1 VIELDVISGFLGA
14 GKTTLANMLLKR
26 YLDAGE
32 RPVFIV
38 NEFGEVDTDAALIRS
53 EGFTAIEL
61 AGGCVCCSLRVNLV
75 LSLREIIETFLPTK
89 IVFETSGI
97 FVYDQFENVLRDDFL
112 KDRCRVRRTVAVAD
126 SLNIRRCTTLAGSF
140 IENQMKNASVIVL
153 SKLERFFG
161 DVDDLVCDIKA
172 IAPKAAVIACR
183 WDEPGFLD
191 AFLSA
196 GQEEGRIYVNGHGHA
211 HFDAVT
217 VDVESMGQAD
227 CDQFIAWLMSGEAGE
242 FLRVK
247 GAMRVDGKKYRLD
260 IAGEDVMLSPARG
273 SEPSRLTF
281 IGRGFSQESVMG
293 LLEGKL
299 C

>member
-1 VIELDVISGFLGA
+1 MIELDVVSGFLGA
-14 GKTTLANMLLKR
+14 GKTTLVNMLLKR

-32 RPVFIV
+32 RAVFIV
-38 NEFGEVDTDAALIRS
+38 NEFGEVDTDAALIRG

-61 AGGCVCCSLRVNLV
+61 AGGCVCCTLRVNLV
-75 LSLREIIETFLPTK
+75 TSLHEVIETFQPTR

-126 SLNIRRCTTLAGSF
+126 SLNIQRRTALAGSF

-153 SKLERFFG
+153 SKLERFSG

-172 IAPKAAVIACR
+172 IAPKAAVLACR
-183 WDEPGFLD
+183 WDEAHFLD
-191 AFLSA
+191 AFLNA
-196 GQEEGRIYVNGHGHA
+196 GQEEDRVYINGHGHA

-217 VDVESMGQAD
+217 VDVKSMGRAD
-227 CDQFIAWLMSGEAGE
+227 CDRFIAVLISGEAGE

-247 GAMRVDGKKYRLD
+247 GAVRIDGKNCRLD
-260 IAGEDVMLSPARG
+260 IAGSDVLVRPARE
-273 SEPSRLTF
+273 SEPQRLTF
-281 IGRGFSQESVMG
+281 IGHGFSRESVMR
-293 LLEGKL
+293 LLEG
-299 C
+299 